1 VQSWF
6 DRVFKPEYV
15 FQPRV
20 VLNRVRAA
28 AGLAARSIA
37 DGRPRAFALPW
48 GPTIFVPVGD
58 DHARM
63 LETLGVVDLAVTEAL
78 WRLADPADHVVDA
91 GANIGYMT
99 AVLLARVDAASG
111 GRVTAVEAHPGVRR
125 DLDRNL
131 EEWRAERAAPVKV
144 VAAALSS
151 AEGFVSLVEPDQFD
165 SNRGLARVGEALAA
179 GSGLQVPAVTLDA
192 IVPSPEA
199 IGVLKLDVEGHELEV
214 LRGATR
220 LLADGRIRDCV
231 FEDHG
236 TAPTAV
242 MKALLGHGYQI
253 FRIDRR
259 LAGPVLLPMTSPDA
273 TRWLPANFLAT
284 LSPERVAERF
294 RARGWQCL
302 SAGAARS

>member
-6 DRVFKPEYV
+6 DKVFKPEYV

-20 VLNRVRAA
+20 ALNRVRAA
-28 AGLAARSIA
+28 AGLAARGIA
-37 DGRPRAFALPW
+37 DGPRAFALPW
-48 GPTIFVPVGD
+48 GPTIFIPAGD

-78 WRLADPADHVVDA
+78 WRLADPGDHVVDA

-131 EEWRAERAAPVKV
+131 EQWRDKAPVRV
-144 VAAALSS
+144 VGAALSS

-165 SNRGLARVGEALAA
+165 SNRGLARVGEALTA

-192 IVPSPEA
+192 IVPSPET

-220 LLADGRIRDCV
+220 LLTDGRIRDCV

-253 FRIDRR
+253 FRVDRR

-284 LSPERVAERF
+284 RSSGRVAERF

-302 SAGAARS
+302 SASGVRS